1 MTLPT
6 DPSGQSKAQL
16 SMSQIADEFGET
28 RSDGEI
34 RLGDYKKI
42 TLTSNY
48 PQVVGELS
56 FPSIDGGGQVPVDTT
71 PNNKS
76 VQISIDDFKG
86 TRLQQVVNFWSN
98 NAGGTRLNAKSRYNN
113 NGTIG
118 SHNEVAVIGGYR
130 ARPSN
135 SSGTRVHIHVNQ
147 EIGSNQ
153 SSNSN
158 SIQRV
163 ALKTGNWNSGTTLS
177 VDVAG
182 EGRIQGAGGRGGNGG
197 NGSQNGK
204 NGEAGTSGLGISY
217 SGTTVT
223 ISNGG
228 VISAGFGGGGGGGGG
243 FDYDHKSWRT
253 ASGGGGGGGAGLP
266 QGQGG
271 TGGSSGATGGENN
284 QGGGNGDKDGSAASS
299 GDESGEPGDGGSSGG
314 ESIGGEGGEGGKP
327 GENANDGQDG
337 FGSEN
342 PSQREGGEGGAT
354 GAAIRFSNSTV
365 RNNFGGIT
373 DPSNSLNGRG
383 STNATGIV

>member
-6 DPSGQSKAQL
+6 NPFGFKSQL
-16 SMSQIADEFGET
+16 SMGQIADEFGET
-28 RSDGEI
+28 RPNGEI
-34 RLGDYKKI
+34 RLGDYKKV
-42 TLTSNY
+42 TRTSNY

-71 PNNKS
+71 PDNKS

-86 TRLQQVVNFWSN
+86 TRLQQVVNFWSSG
-98 NAGGTRLNAKSRYNN
+98 AGGTRLVAKSRYSE

-118 SHNEVAVIGGYR
+118 SNNEVTVIGGYR
-130 ARPSN
+130 SRPPN
-135 SSGTRVHIHVNQ
+135 PSGTRVHIHVNKN
-147 EIGSNQ
+147 IGSNQ
-153 SSNSN
+153 SGNSN
-158 SIQRV
+158 SIQRC
-163 ALKTGNWNSGTTLS
+163 ALRTGNWESGTILS

-182 EGRIQGAGGRGGNGG
+182 EGRIQGAGGKGGNGG
-197 NGSQNGK
+197 NGSANGS
-204 NGEAGTSGLGISY
+204 NGEAGTSGLGIQY

-228 VISAGFGGGGGGGGG
+228 VISGGFGGGGGGGGG

-266 QGQGG
+266 QGEGGSGG
-271 TGGSSGATGGENN
+271 TSGAN
-284 QGGGNGDKDGSAASS
+284 GGGNRNGTDASS
-299 GDESGEPGDGGSSGG
+299 GDEPGEPGNGGNNGG

-327 GENANDGQDG
+327 GEVANDGENG

-342 PSQREGGEGGAT
+342 PNQRPGGEGGAT

-365 RNNFGGIT
+365 RNNFGGVT

-383 STNATGIV
+383 SINATGVV

>member
-6 DPSGQSKAQL
+6 GNTSQL
-16 SMSQIADEFGET
+16 SMSQIADEFGDT
-28 RSDGEI
+28 RANGEI
-34 RLGDYKKI
+34 RLGDYKKVA
-42 TLTSNY
+42 LTGNY
-48 PQVVGELS
+48 PQTVGELS

-71 PNNKS
+71 SNNKS
-76 VQISIDDFKG
+76 VQIKINDFKG
-86 TRLQQVVNFWSN
+86 TRLQQVVNFWSSG
-98 NAGGTRLNAKSRYNN
+98 AGGTRLNAKTRYNSD
-113 NGTIG
+113 GTIG

-130 ARPSN
+130 GRPGD

-147 EIGSNQ
+147 QIGSNQ
-153 SSNSN
+153 SSNNN

-163 ALKTGNWNSGTTLS
+163 ALKTGNWNSGTILS

-182 EGRIQGAGGRGGNGG
+182 EGRIQGAGGRGGNGA

-271 TGGSSGATGGENN
+271 EGGSAGADGGSE
-284 QGGGNGDKDGSAASS
+284 KDGTNASS
-299 GDESGEPGDGGSSGG
+299 GDEPGEPGEGGNNDG
-314 ESIGGEGGEGGKP
+314 ESKGGDGGEGGKP
-327 GENANDGQDG
+327 GENANNGQNG

-342 PSQREGGEGGAT
+342 PNQREGGEGGAT

-365 RNNFGGIT
+365 RGNFGGLT
-373 DPSNSLNGRG
+373 DPSNSIAGRG
-383 STNATGIV
+383 STTALNIV

>member
-6 DPSGQSKAQL
+6 GNTSQL
-16 SMSQIADEFGET
+16 SMSQIADEFGDT
-28 RSDGEI
+28 RANGEI
-34 RLGDYKKI
+34 RLGDYKKVA
-42 TLTSNY
+42 LTGNY
-48 PQVVGELS
+48 PQTVGELS

-71 PNNKS
+71 SNNKS
-76 VQISIDDFKG
+76 VQIKINDFKG
-86 TRLQQVVNFWSN
+86 TRLQQVVNFWSSG
-98 NAGGTRLNAKSRYNN
+98 AGGTRLNAKTRYNSD
-113 NGTIG
+113 GTIG

-130 ARPSN
+130 GRPGD

-147 EIGSNQ
+147 QIGSNQ
-153 SSNSN
+153 SSNNN

-163 ALKTGNWNSGTTLS
+163 ALKTGNWNSGTILS

-182 EGRIQGAGGRGGNGG
+182 EGRIQGAGGRGGNGA

-266 QGQGG
+266 QGNGG
-271 TGGSSGATGGENN
+271 TGGTSGADGGENN
-284 QGGGNGDKDGSAASS
+284 QGGGNGDKDGSAATS
-299 GDESGEPGDGGSSGG
+299 GDEPGEPGDGGSTGG

-327 GENANDGQDG
+327 GEAANDGQNG

-342 PSQREGGEGGAT
+342 PNQRSGGEGGAT
-354 GAAIRFSNSTV
+354 GAAIRFSSNTV
-365 RNNFGGIT
+365 KNNFGGIT
-373 DPSNSLNGRG
+373 DPSNSLQGRG
-383 STNATGIV
+383 STTATGIV